1 MREAAGMAAKEPEM
15 IRDCKFC
22 GGEFMVH
29 NANHEFCSPTCR
41 DKFNKI
47 GRPLSELHL
56 INIAVMDA
64 SYGGRGGYQYGGEP
78 LAHVVRMLST
88 VLPEDNPRLWLND
101 IQLTVNCIEEFGSR
115 FEDADLKAIA
125 DLELA
130 CERLARRAQRQ
141 AALLK
146 QARLR
151 AEVLMKTQRAID
163 RTSNIV
169 ALGGKRS

>member
-1 MREAAGMAAKEPEM
+1 M
-15 IRDCKFC
+15 IKDCKFC
-22 GGEFMVH
+22 SGEFMAH
-29 NANHEFCSPTCR
+29 NANHEFCSPPCR

-64 SYGGRGGYQYGGEP
+64 TYGGRGSYPYGGEP
-78 LAHVVRMLST
+78 LARLASTLSYP
-88 VLPEDNPRLWLND
+88 LREDNPHWPNEVS
-101 IQLTVNCIEEFGSR
+101 IVVNCIEEFGSR
-115 FEDADLKAIA
+115 FEPADLKAIA

-151 AEVLMKTQRAID
+151 AEVLMKTQRAVE
-163 RTSNIV
+163 RTSNVI
-169 ALGGKRS
+169 ALGGKPT